1 MIEAIRFI
9 WSNYLIHIFDII
21 IVAFI
26 FYRLLLLLK
35 GTRAIHLL
43 IGIAILGLLTIISRD
58 ILKLKML
65 SWLLENFW
73 LPGVIIIAIVFQP
86 ELRSLFIQLGYAPL
100 MKHVSTS
107 EKYVYELVEAIKE
120 MSSNKIGSIIV
131 IEREIGLK
139 DFVESGVTLNAD
151 ITKEL
156 ISSIF
161 YPYSPLHDGAI
172 IIKGDKILSAKNILP
187 LTDRP
192 EIHKRYGMRHKAAIG
207 ITEMSD
213 AIAIVV
219 SEETGNISLASHS
232 KLEKISKPE
241 DLIEIL
247 KKCLKK

>member
-1 MIEAIRFI
+1 MLETIKLI

-43 IGIAILGLLTIISRD
+43 IGIAILGLLTVISKD

-86 ELRSLFIQLGYAPL
+86 ELRNLFIQLGYAPL
-100 MKHVSTS
+100 MKHVSKS
-107 EKYVYELVEAIKE
+107 EKYIYELAEAIKE
-120 MSSNKIGSIIV
+120 MSAKKIGGIIV

-151 ITKEL
+151 ITKEI

-161 YPYSPLHDGAI
+161 YPHSTLHDGAV
-172 IIKGDKILSAKNILP
+172 IIKEDKILSARNILP
-187 LTDRP
+187 LTDRHD
-192 EIHKRYGMRHKAAIG
+192 IHKEYGTRHKAAIG
-207 ITEMSD
+207 ITEISD

-219 SEETGNISLASHS
+219 SEETGDISVASHS
-232 KLEKISKPE
+232 KLERISKPE

-247 KKCLKK
+247 KKCLKR